1 LKVLAVSWYSPTLG
15 ESGEL
20 IRFREMCTEIS
31 KVHNLTVVS
40 VDPRKG
46 AGTVGEWVELKTP
59 ISKRYKYSFF
69 DKVLSIIRGKS
80 LQESVLQSKQNARFV
95 ADQIARIKPDIIY
108 INQLPPISLLP
119 GKSLHLAVV
128 DTHNAE
134 TLRLHRR
141 SKSSSNCVMARL
153 LKLQADQARAFEERL
168 SQSCAAVIAVSD
180 SDADF
185 FRSVGARHVIVAPNG
200 ARTFHRRAMSHLS
213 SKQNL
218 NLLFVGS
225 LTYSANRQALTSFA
239 KHWCSSNS
247 KNWKIRIVG
256 SGDPGPK
263 LKKLLSQPRITLVGK
278 VEDLQTEYEI
288 ADAVVIPMF
297 EGGGTRLKVLEAA
310 AFSVPIIATT
320 VAVEGTGFEPGVHYY
335 QANDEREFSL
345 ALELL
350 RKTPQSA
357 DRLVQRAFD
366 KTLESFNWEVIGRHL
381 AESLTKVLTSEKLGR
396 LD

>member
-1 LKVLAVSWYSPTLG
+1 
-15 ESGEL
+15 
-20 IRFREMCTEIS
+20 
-31 KVHNLTVVS
+31 
-40 VDPRKG
+40 
-46 AGTVGEWVELKTP
+46 
-59 ISKRYKYSFF
+59 
-69 DKVLSIIRGKS
+69 
-80 LQESVLQSKQNARFV
+80 
-95 ADQIARIKPDIIY
+95 
-108 INQLPPISLLP
+108 
-119 GKSLHLAVV
+119 
-128 DTHNAE
+128 
-134 TLRLHRR
+134 
-141 SKSSSNCVMARL
+141 
-153 LKLQADQARAFEERL
+153 
-168 SQSCAAVIAVSD
+168 
-180 SDADF
+180 
-185 FRSVGARHVIVAPNG
+185 
-200 ARTFHRRAMSHLS
+200 
-213 SKQNL
+213 
-218 NLLFVGS
+218 VGS